1 LGDLARVR
9 FELIRIRYN
18 PHSRPYDEIGACQP
32 PVHRP
37 ENVDVLGYDPHL
49 FPAFTERAV
58 GHIRVFRLQPTTRKR
73 NLALVLGHV
82 HRAYVKDDVPVVV
95 VVVERYEHASRGR
108 VVTSLGDW
116 IVVGK
121 R

>member
-18 PHSRPYDEIGACQP
+18 PHSRPYDEVSARQP
-32 PVHRP
+32 SVHRP
-37 ENVDVLGYDPHL
+37 ENVDVLRYDPHL
-49 FPAFTERAV
+49 FPAFTECAV
-58 GHIRVFRLQPTTRKR
+58 GHIRVFRFQPTTRKR
-73 NLALVLGHV
+73 DLSLVLGHV
-82 HRAYVKDDVPVVV
+82 HRAYVQDDVPIVV
-95 VVVERYEHASRGR
+95 VVVERYEHSSRGR

-116 IVVGK
+116 LVVGK